1 MWFPPVL
8 CRRYLSTRLFL
19 SFLSFSLPSSLSLFV
34 SSSSCS
40 SVPQH
45 TWGPAG
51 DVSAWIMQ
59 ESLRSCTCS
68 PFLPSL
74 SLSLCQCI
82 LSISRS
88 PCPHFSS
95 KTIIPLRRSGMWFP
109 VYLFFCKKKDVCSL
123 KTKAG
128 LHSVH
133 SLSLSLAVDFVDCG
147 RGSGLRFE
155 SGDPADFRIEADGM
169 VFAAR
174 TLQLSDRKGR
184 SLEIKAKDVKSQ
196 EEWLVHVNFTQPK
209 QVGSHALSHVN
220 SERRLHDCEFALI
233 ITVSD
238 R

>member
-1 MWFPPVL
+1 MRFPPVL

-19 SFLSFSLPSSLSLFV
+19 SFLTFSLPSSLSLFV
-34 SSSSCS
+34 SLSSCS

-82 LSISRS
+82 LSFSRS

-109 VYLFFCKKKDVCSL
+109 VCLFFCKKKDVCSL

-133 SLSLSLAVDFVDCG
+133 SHSLFCSGFRGLWQRFWLA
-147 RGSGLRFE
+147 
-155 SGDPADFRIEADGM
+155 FR
-169 VFAAR
+169 
-174 TLQLSDRKGR
+174 
-184 SLEIKAKDVKSQ
+184 
-196 EEWLVHVNFTQPK
+196 
-209 QVGSHALSHVN
+209 
-220 SERRLHDCEFALI
+220 ERRPCGFP
-233 ITVSD
+233 D
-238 R
+238 RGRREGFRSANPAAIWQEGAELGD